1 MWKIFEKV
9 LENLLSTIKAVKSFC
24 EFAIPQQQL
33 IASLDATA
41 PTVIQLLQAAMR
53 VVMV

>member
-1 MWKIFEKV
+1 LKK
-9 LENLLSTIKAVKSFC
+9 LSGNPLGTAKAVKSFC

-33 IASLDATA
+33 IVSLDATA
-41 PTVIQLLQAAMR
+41 PTVIQLLQTATR